1 MALVDVV
8 ETIKRQVDPVEYIG
22 RVSPLQKSG
31 RSFKGLCP
39 FHTEKTPSFY
49 VFPDRGTWRCFGTCG
64 EGGDIFT
71 FVQKRE
77 NTDFRG
83 ALRVLAAEAGVEL
96 VAEDPRRR
104 SHNERLAATMSAA
117 VEYFQRCLR
126 EPGGVEAL
134 RYLRE
139 KRGLEERTIET
150 WRLGWAPDDWR
161 GLRDFL
167 RNRGYEDRDMIG
179 AGLLVEGENGREP
192 YDRFRG
198 RAIIPIANDRG
209 EFVAMGGRGLH
220 GEEPKYLNSPQ
231 TEIFDKGRT
240 LFGLN
245 IAAAGIRESG
255 TAVVVEGYMDVMG
268 PWQAGFTNVVATMGT
283 SLTENHAAMLRRYA
297 KRIVLAMDP
306 DAAGL
311 AAAERA
317 GGLVLGIE
325 SPERMGQAVR
335 AADTLVNAN
344 QVELRVAPL
353 PAGKDPDEIAREDP
367 ERWRAAIDGAATYPE
382 FLLKRIMAAEPVES
396 PMQARA
402 TVDRLR
408 PVLAAVSDP
417 VERAMYV
424 QRVARHLGISEDAV
438 LERLRSALVSRP
450 GPGRAQP
457 IVNLPLNPEDVLLAL
472 LIRHP
477 ALRQFF
483 RNYPRSLFSGA
494 LEREIFTRWLGDE
507 DFARQSGD
515 DDPVVARVRILE
527 KKRLPPLTEAEARQA
542 AQEKVREI
550 LRDRIILHQAA
561 RAQELADAE
570 RTLGANKVAELAMA
584 AWRGGMPGEDDRSL
598 AEAVIEEL
606 QLGLS
611 IHRRE
616 GPGAV

>member
-1 MALVDVV
+1 MDVV

-96 VAEDPRRR
+96 VAEDPRKR

-126 EPGGVEAL
+126 EPGGAEAL

-198 RAIIPIANDRG
+198 RAIIPIANERG

-353 PAGKDPDEIAREDP
+353 PAGR
-367 ERWRAAIDGAATYPE
+367 
-382 FLLKRIMAAEPVES
+382 
-396 PMQARA
+396 
-402 TVDRLR
+402 
-408 PVLAAVSDP
+408 
-417 VERAMYV
+417 
-424 QRVARHLGISEDAV
+424 
-438 LERLRSALVSRP
+438 
-450 GPGRAQP
+450 
-457 IVNLPLNPEDVLLAL
+457 
-472 LIRHP
+472 
-477 ALRQFF
+477 
-483 RNYPRSLFSGA
+483 
-494 LEREIFTRWLGDE
+494 TR
-507 DFARQSGD
+507 
-515 DDPVVARVRILE
+515 
-527 KKRLPPLTEAEARQA
+527 T
-542 AQEKVREI
+542 
-550 LRDRIILHQAA
+550 
-561 RAQELADAE
+561 
-570 RTLGANKVAELAMA
+570 
-584 AWRGGMPGEDDRSL
+584 RSL
-598 AEAVIEEL
+598 AKTRN
-606 QLGLS
+606 GGG
-611 IHRRE
+611 RRSM
-616 GPGAV
+616 GRRLTRNSCSSGSWRRNRSNPPCRRARPSTACDQCWRR